1 MSNKE
6 NRSHGILGLIIVI
19 AAVVLILKACSRGG
33 GSVSGASIF
42 RAYIMWT
49 SIAAVAV
56 IVIAAAILLTLHF
69 TNKKKV
75 EPQQPVDPADEVL
88 KKNNEMPKEAFTS
101 SDPRVKALVPFAT
114 VKDVGKVASHGIR
127 QLLALDQKEKQLMD
141 LVEQKFMKGSIT
153 YDRFASTILAGTD
166 TVRQNADVLADKM
179 ANFDGDEYYRIS
191 QSVETGA
198 FRRDM
203 VDDEVQLARY
213 DAYHKQIAEMKRII
227 DANEKLMLTLDECN
241 VELSR
246 LVSNQ
251 LDQHSEEILTEITE
265 LSKTTKYYS

>member
-6 NRSHGILGLIIVI
+6 NRSHGILGVIIVI
-19 AAVVLILKACSRGG
+19 AAVVLILRACARGSG
-33 GSVSGASIF
+33 NVSGAGIF

-69 TNKKKV
+69 TNKKTV
-75 EPQQPVDPADEVL
+75 QPTPADPADEVL
-88 KKNNEMPKEAFTS
+88 KKNNEMP
-101 SDPRVKALVPFAT
+101 RVKALVPYAA

-127 QLLALDQKEKQLMD
+127 QLLALDQKEKLLMD

-153 YDRFASTILAGTD
+153 YERFATTILAGTD
-166 TVRQNADVLADKM
+166 TVRQNADVLAGKM

>member
-19 AAVVLILKACSRGG
+19 AAVVLILKACSRGS
-33 GSVSGASIF
+33 GSVSGAGIF
-42 RAYIMWT
+42 RAYILWT

-75 EPQQPVDPADEVL
+75 EPQPVDPADEVL
-88 KKNNEMPKEAFTS
+88 KKNNEMPKEALTS
-101 SDPRVKALVPFAT
+101 TDPRVKALVPYAA

-127 QLLALDQKEKQLMD
+127 QLLALDQKEKLLMD

-191 QSVETGA
+191 QAVETGA

-241 VELSR
+241 VELSK